1 MTSKQSV
8 DGFLD
13 QTVIAVAGV
22 SRSGRGFGAMAYR
35 ALKNAG
41 YKALAVNPNG
51 GSIDGAPIHPSFA
64 ALPEAAGAALVVTPP
79 GESAKVVQDAA
90 AAGIRRVWLQQGA
103 VSPEATGWCSANGI
117 DAVSGECI
125 LMFLAPEKFPHNFH
139 RWIWRKLGKLP
150 R

>member
-35 ALKNAG
+35 ALKSAG

-51 GSIDGAPIHPSFA
+51 GSIDGEPLHPSFA
-64 ALPEAAGAALVVTPP
+64 ALPEPAGAVLVVTPP
-79 GESAKVVQDAA
+79 PRVGQGRPGRGGGWDPPDLA
-90 AAGIRRVWLQQGA
+90 AAGRRIA
-103 VSPEATGWCSANGI
+103 
-117 DAVSGECI
+117 
-125 LMFLAPEKFPHNFH
+125 
-139 RWIWRKLGKLP
+139 
-150 R
+150 